1 MNPIMPTNS
10 GQREI
15 SPDLRQELSELR
27 QKLRTPAAF
36 LLAWKRILTEG
47 DREQLGNNVEDL
59 GHTEDLI
66 EYWMRWRNL
75 SRERAILDLGLKLNL
90 LAEADHRRLLEA
102 FGGKHRPLP
111 GKGKRPIWDREARE
125 LRFEGRV
132 IRRLRSLKV
141 ARNVVAILDTFEA
154 SGWQGQIANPL
165 DTAIAPERL
174 HDAVYSLNK
183 GLAGIA
189 FHVEG
194 DGARISWRRVS
205 RTS

>member
-1 MNPIMPTNS
+1 MPTNS

-15 SPDLRQELSELR
+15 SLDLKQELSELR

-36 LLAWKRILTEG
+36 LLAWKRVLTEG
-47 DREQLGNNVEDL
+47 HRQQLGNNVEEL
-59 GHTEDLI
+59 GHTEDLVAH
-66 EYWMRWRNL
+66 WMRWRNL
-75 SRERAILDLGLKLNL
+75 PREQAILDLGLKLNL
-90 LAEADHRRLLEA
+90 LTVADHQRLLEA
-102 FGGKHRPLP
+102 LGAKHRPLS
-111 GKGKRPIWDREARE
+111 GKGKRPTWDRDARE

-132 IRRLRSLKV
+132 VRRLRSLKV
-141 ARNVVAILDTFEA
+141 ARNAVAILDAFEA
-154 SGWQGQIANPL
+154 SGWQAQVPNPL

-194 DGARISWRRVS
+194 DGARISWRRA
-205 RTS
+205 RHTS